1 MRITTAIATLAP
13 VALLALGCASPA
25 QAAERNGKVQV
36 KLMGTA
42 VLPDGKITSIETN
55 AVGLPSNLQ
64 TSAND
69 NYVPTVAIEYFFND
83 NFSLETICCVT
94 AHHVTGTTGLPG
106 AELVANAHIIPATFT
121 LKYHFGDGTRVTPYV
136 GAGPTYFIVWS
147 EKPGAAAIAAGADSF
162 KLDDHFG
169 LALQAGVDVPL
180 GGNLALSLDA
190 KRYFVTTA
198 AHWYASGTEVI
209 GTHHKLDPWVL
220 SLGVGYTF

>member
-55 AVGLPSNLQ
+55 A
-64 TSAND
+64 
-69 NYVPTVAIEYFFND
+69 IEYFFTD